1 MSDSGKLRLLKNRI
15 QSSRPPLIQQRGGS
29 SNLSSDRKVVV
40 VETDSLVPCDDILGI
55 TIEGGEEVEDHV
67 QPVMASPMKPLM
79 KAIKTSNSSTTLT
92 EVVEPVALSQ
102 RSSSRGH
109 DSDIEEEI
117 EVIENPPTPLC
128 QPIGSGT
135 GSGSHNNVQWLC
147 HACNNECLVITR
159 ESRCLC
165 GHRRKEHLNSATSQG
180 KGKGQLPCQDPGY
193 YDVNASINISIIHQ
207 INHHILVRNV
217 KDVKVLIAH
226 GYVTAVIVGE
236 NTFNGYNFKMK
247 SKTTKLTTAA
257 VVAIPAEQTLPS
269 DVMDSIIGN

>member
-128 QPIGSGT
+128 QPIGKSILT
-135 GSGSHNNVQWLC
+135 VL
-147 HACNNECLVITR
+147 LV
-159 ESRCLC
+159 
-165 GHRRKEHLNSATSQG
+165 KA
-180 KGKGQLPCQDPGY
+180 KDPGY